1 VHWWSEEEKEY
12 LRQHYPTHTQQ
23 QLLDMFNEHFNVA
36 IGLKQLTGAL
46 KRYDIKS
53 GRTGR
58 FEKDQ
63 TAWNKGMKGLQ
74 QGGKE
79 TQFKKGN
86 RPLNFRPVGSE
97 RISKDGYIEIKV
109 ADPRTWRLKHAVLW
123 EEVYGKVPKGHC
135 IIFLDGNK
143 QNLDIENLQLITRGQ
158 LARMN
163 QNHLISDNAELTKT
177 GLIIANIYG
186 KIGERKKVKR

>member
-1 VHWWSEEEKEY
+1 LVVSY
-12 LRQHYPTHTQQ
+12 LRQHYPNHLQR

-36 IGLKQLTGAL
+36 IGMKQLTGAL

-58 FEKDQ
+58 FERGQ
-63 TAWNKGMKGLQ
+63 TAWNKGLKGLQ
-74 QGGKE
+74 LGGKE

-86 RPLNFRPVGSE
+86 IPVNYRPVGSE

-109 ADPRTWRLKHAVLW
+109 ADPRTWRLKHNVIW
-123 EEVYGKVPKGHC
+123 EEAYGKVPKGHC

-143 QNLDIENLQLITRGQ
+143 QNLDITNMQLITRGQ
-158 LARMN
+158 LARLN
-163 QNHLISDNAELTKT
+163 QKHLISDNAELTKT
-177 GLIIANIYG
+177 GIIIADIYN
-186 KIGERKKVKR
+186 KIGERKKKKKERV